1 MAITV
6 SGLGGS
12 GLDVDGLVT
21 QLMAAE
27 RQPLTRLA
35 TREAG
40 VQAKISAF
48 GSMASA
54 ISNLQT
60 AANGLNS
67 AAKFAAT
74 RTTISGTNA
83 GYTATSTTNAETGSY
98 AIKVN
103 TLAAAQ
109 RVAFSADAFTQD
121 GDDIAAGTLSFKFGS
136 ADNLLAD
143 EPVSTKTLDF
153 AGGSL
158 QDLRDAINGA
168 KIGLTANVINDG
180 ITDRLIISSAE
191 TGANQAFTVDG
202 IGAAYSPDAPGT
214 EGDAAYQ
221 LEAARDAS
229 ITVDGLT
236 LTRSSNTI
244 SDVIDGVTLTLTGE
258 STSANALK
266 IASDTA
272 SARSA
277 IDAFITAYNGLATGL
292 ADSMKYNPESGEA
305 ALLNGDSTAR
315 AVQAQLR
322 NIVGGAFGNLGGINR
337 LADIGITFQLDGT
350 LAVDNTKLNAAF
362 ENPDLDVSAFFAG
375 ADGTTGFGKQV
386 ADSLGRLVGPGG
398 LITGRSDGL
407 KESANALVKQAEA
420 INLRLETVEKRYR
433 AQFTALDVLLS
444 NMLQTSNY
452 LQQQLANLPGPRTSN

>member
-54 ISNLQT
+54 VSNLQT

-67 AAKFAAT
+67 TAKFAAT
-74 RTTISGTNA
+74 KASVGGTNP
-83 GYTATSTTNAETGSY
+83 GFTATSTTQAETGSY
-98 AIKVN
+98 AVKVN
-103 TLAAAQ
+103 TLASAQ
-109 RVAFSADAFTQD
+109 RVALSADAFTQD
-121 GDDIAAGTLSFKFGS
+121 GENIAAGTLTFNFGT
-136 ADNLLAD
+136 ADNLLANA
-143 EPVSTKTLDF
+143 PVSTETLDF

-158 QDLRDAINGA
+158 QDLRDAINSAG
-168 KIGLTANVINDG
+168 IGLSANVINDG
-180 ITDRLIISSAE
+180 TTDRLIVSSTE
-191 TGANQAFTVDG
+191 TGAEQAFSIDG
-202 IGAAYSPDAPGT
+202 IGLAYAPDAAGA

-221 LEAARDAS
+221 LEAAQDAS
-229 ITVDGLT
+229 ITVDGLN

-244 SDVIDGVTLTLTGE
+244 NDVIDGVTLTLTAE
-258 STSANALK
+258 SSSTNTLK
-266 IASDTA
+266 VATDFA

-277 IDAFITAYNGLATGL
+277 IDAFVTAYNGLATGL
-292 ADSMKYNPESGEA
+292 TDSLKYNAESGEA

-322 NIVGGAFGNLGGINR
+322 SIVGGAFNGMGGVDR
-337 LADIGITFQLDGT
+337 LADIGITFQLNGT
-350 LAVDNTKLNAAF
+350 LSVDSTKLNAAL
-362 ENPDLDVSAFFAG
+362 ENPDLDVATFFAG
-375 ADGTTGFGKQV
+375 NGEAPGFGKQV
-386 ADSLGRLVGPGG
+386 ADSLGRLIGPEG
-398 LITGRSDGL
+398 LITGRTEGL
-407 KESANALVKQAEA
+407 KESVKSLQQRAEA

-433 AQFTALDVLLS
+433 SQFTALDVMLT

-452 LQQQLANLPGPRTSN
+452 LQQQLANLPGARTN

>member
-48 GSMASA
+48 GSLASA
-54 ISNLQT
+54 VSNLQT

-67 AAKFAAT
+67 TAKFAAT
-74 RTTISGTNA
+74 KTSISGTNA
-83 GYTATSTTNAETGSY
+83 GFTATSSTRAAAGSY

-103 TLAAAQ
+103 SLASAQ
-109 RVAFSADAFTQD
+109 RVAFSADAFTQN
-121 GDDIAAGTLSFKFGS
+121 GEDIAAGTLTFKFGS
-136 ADNLLAD
+136 ADNLLAE
-143 EPVSTKTLDF
+143 EPVSTRTLDF
-153 AGGSL
+153 DGGSL
-158 QDLRDAINGA
+158 QDLRDAINSAG
-168 KIGLTANVINDG
+168 IGLTANVINDG
-180 ITDRLIISSAE
+180 TTDRLILSSAE

-202 IGAAYSPDAPGT
+202 LGAAYSPDAPGS
-214 EGDAAYQ
+214 EGDAIYQ
-221 LEAARDAS
+221 LEASRDAS

-244 SDVIDGVTLTLTGE
+244 SDVVEGVTLTLTAE
-258 STSANALK
+258 SSAANTLK
-266 IASDTA
+266 ITSDNA
-272 SARSA
+272 SARAA
-277 IDAFITAYNGLATGL
+277 IDAFVTAYNGIAKGL
-292 ADSMKYNPESGEA
+292 TDSMKYNPESGEA

-322 NIVGGAFGNLGGINR
+322 SIVGGAFGGQGGINR

-350 LAVDNTKLNAAF
+350 LAVDSTKLNAAF
-362 ENPDLDVSAFFAG
+362 ENPDLDVAGFFV
-375 ADGTTGFGKQV
+375 GTTDNPGFGKQV
-386 ADSLGRLVGPGG
+386 ADSLGRLIGPGG
-398 LITGRSDGL
+398 LITGRSEGL
-407 KESANALVKQAEA
+407 KESANALVKQADA
-420 INLRLETVEKRYR
+420 IKLRLETVEKRYR
-433 AQFTALDVLLS
+433 AQFTALDVLLT

-452 LQQQLANLPGPRTSN
+452 LQQQLANLPGART

>member
-27 RQPLTRLA
+27 RQPLTQLA

-54 ISNLQT
+54 VANLQT

-74 RTTISGTNA
+74 KATVSGSNA
-83 GYTATSTTNAETGSY
+83 GFTATSTTNAATGNY

-109 RVAFSADAFTQD
+109 RVALSADAFTQD
-121 GDDIAAGTLSFKFGS
+121 GENIAAGTLTFNFGT

-143 EPVSTKTLDF
+143 EPVSTETLDF

-158 QDLRDAINGA
+158 QDLRDAINDA
-168 KIGLTANVINDG
+168 DIGLSANIINDG
-180 ITDRLIISSAE
+180 TTDRLILSSAE
-191 TGANQAFTVDG
+191 TGAAQAFSIDG
-202 IGAAYSPDAPGT
+202 IGVAFSPDAPGA
-214 EGDAAYQ
+214 EGDAAYR
-221 LEAARDAS
+221 LEAASDAS
-229 ITVDGLT
+229 ITVDGLN
-236 LTRSSNTI
+236 LTRASNTI
-244 SDVIDGVTLTLTGE
+244 SDVIEGVTLNLTATSDAANTLRVTADN
-258 STSANALK
+258 ST
-266 IASDTA
+266 
-272 SARSA
+272 ARAA
-277 IDAFITAYNGLATGL
+277 IDAFVTAYNGLAKGL
-292 ADSMKYNPESGEA
+292 TDSLKYDPESGEA

-315 AVQAQLR
+315 AVQSQLR
-322 NIVGGAFGNLGGINR
+322 SIVGGAFAGLGGVER
-337 LADIGITFQLDGT
+337 LADIGISFQLDGT
-350 LAVDNTKLNAAF
+350 LSVDSTKLNAAF
-362 ENPDLDVSAFFAG
+362 DNPDVDVAGFFTG
-375 ADGTTGFGKQV
+375 NGETSGFGKQV
-386 ADSLGRLVGPGG
+386 ADSLGRLIGTDG
-398 LITGRSDGL
+398 LITGRTEGL
-407 KESANALVKQAEA
+407 KESVKTLQQRSEALT
-420 INLRLETVEKRYR
+420 LRLETVEKRYR
-433 AQFTALDVLLS
+433 AQFTALDVMLS

-452 LQQQLANLPGPRTSN
+452 LQQQLANLPGASN